1 MREIKF
7 RGKRVDNGEWVYGF
21 YFNIMFKDGSKR
33 HFILPYEV
41 DAPKSKTL
49 GEIQIE
55 VRPET
60 VGQYTGLKDKNNV
73 DIYKGDIIRE
83 RFYNG
88 VIVWHNNGW
97 FVLEHDDPS
106 PQEFESEY
114 AKEFEVIGNIHDKE

>member
-1 MREIKF
+1 MREIKCKAKDRNGDWAYGYLF
-7 RGKRVDNGEWVYGF
+7 IVFGKTFIRHSTNNELNIVDVQV
-21 YFNIMFKDGSKR
+21 I
-33 HFILPYEV
+33 
-41 DAPKSKTL
+41 
-49 GEIQIE
+49 
-55 VRPET
+55 PET
-60 VGQYTGLKDKNNV
+60 VGQYTGLKDKNGV
-73 DIYKGDIIRE
+73 EIYEGDIIRE